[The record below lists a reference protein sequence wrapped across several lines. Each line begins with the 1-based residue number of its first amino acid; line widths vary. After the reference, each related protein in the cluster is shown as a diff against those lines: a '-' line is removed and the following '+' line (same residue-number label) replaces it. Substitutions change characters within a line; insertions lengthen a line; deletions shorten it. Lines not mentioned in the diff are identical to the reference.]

1 MHDGASFGARDVAK
15 NSASKRRADCNDVI
29 SFAYGPCDSCQ
40 STLAVHD
47 AAGSDDFKSVKGD
60 LEKGME
66 VLEKELAL
74 FKVMLQQKK
83 LI

>member
-1 MHDGASFGARDVAK
+1 MTRVIPGKTALMIHD
-15 NSASKRRADCNDVI
+15 
-29 SFAYGPCDSCQ
+29 
-40 STLAVHD
+40 T
-47 AAGSDDFKSVKGD
+47 AGSDDYTSVKED

>member
-1 MHDGASFGARDVAK
+1 MRGALSKLRMVLGATGNFVPSMTRLVPSNLVCFLMVD
-15 NSASKRRADCNDVI
+15 D
-29 SFAYGPCDSCQ
+29 
-40 STLAVHD
+40 T
-47 AAGSDDFKSVKGD
+47 AGSDDFKSVKGD

-74 FKVMLQQKK
+74 FEVMLQQKK

>member
-1 MHDGASFGARDVAK
+1 MSR
-15 NSASKRRADCNDVI
+15 
-29 SFAYGPCDSCQ
+29 PCDTCQ
-40 STLAVHD
+40 STLTVHD
-47 AAGSDDFKSVKGD
+47 SVGSDDFKSVKGD
-60 LEKGME
+60 LERGME

>member
-1 MHDGASFGARDVAK
+1 MKGWGYREELCDQRQRRCGA
-15 NSASKRRADCNDVI
+15 CPI
-29 SFAYGPCDSCQ
+29 HY
-40 STLAVHD
+40 T
-47 AAGSDDFKSVKGD
+47 AGSDDFNSVKGD

-74 FKVMLQQKK
+74 FQVMLQQKK